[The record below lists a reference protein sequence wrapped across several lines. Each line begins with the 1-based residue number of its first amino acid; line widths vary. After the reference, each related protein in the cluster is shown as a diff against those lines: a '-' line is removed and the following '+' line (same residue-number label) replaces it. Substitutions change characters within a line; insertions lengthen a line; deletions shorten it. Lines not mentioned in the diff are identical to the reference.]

1 MKAIIPI
8 LLGASLAAAQP
19 RTLKDFGV
27 AGDGKTDDT
36 RAIQQAVDEG
46 AELRFPRG
54 RYLIT
59 RTIEARVD
67 RTGPF
72 SISGDG
78 ATIVMAGPGPALRI
92 VGTHSGTADP
102 ATFKDGMLDRER
114 APMIDGLEIVGQH
127 ERADGI
133 RIEGAMQATLTRL
146 VIRNVNDGIVLMGRN
161 RNVSISTCHIYNNRG
176 AGILL
181 DQLNLHQINITG
193 AHVSYNRRGGIVA
206 RNSEIRNIQ
215 IAGCDIEANMSPG
228 GPPTANVLFDT
239 RAGSIREGAIT
250 GCTIQ
255 HGHDTKDGANIRF
268 LGQRATNPLEVG
280 NFAIADNALSDVA
293 VNIHLRHAR
302 GVTIIGNTL
311 WKGYQQNL
319 LVEGSSNIVVGPNN
333 FDRNPD
339 YGAPD
344 SADSVMF
351 TDSSESTIS
360 GLHSN
365 GARADAAITLRRC
378 RTINVNGCTIL
389 NSSGMGLLLDD
400 VNRVRVSGCLIQ
412 LDQAKPAPA
421 IRLTGGRENLI
432 SDNLVNAPLDVASG
446 AARVSGER

>member
-1 MKAIIPI
+1 
-8 LLGASLAAAQP
+8 
-19 RTLKDFGV
+19 
-27 AGDGKTDDT
+27 
-36 RAIQQAVDEG
+36 
-46 AELRFPRG
+46 
-54 RYLIT
+54 LIS
-59 RTIEARVD
+59 RTIEASVERA
-67 RTGPF
+67 GPL

-78 ATIVMAGPGPALRI
+78 ATLVMAGPGPALRI
-92 VGTHSGTADP
+92 VGSHSGTADP
-102 ATFKDGMLDRER
+102 ATFKGGMLDRER
-114 APMIDGLEIVGQH
+114 APMVDGLEIVGRH

-146 VIRNVNDGIVLMGRN
+146 VIRDVNHGILLTGRN
-161 RNVSISTCHIYNNRG
+161 RNVAISTCHIYNNRG
-176 AGILL
+176 VGILL

-193 AHVSYNRRGGIVA
+193 AHVSYNRGGGIVA

-215 IAGCDIEANMSPG
+215 ISGCDIEANMSPG
-228 GPPTANVLFDT
+228 GPPAANVLFDT

-255 HGHDTKDGANIRF
+255 HGHETKDGANIRF
-268 LGQRATNPLEVG
+268 IGQRATNPLAVG
-280 NFAIADNALSDVA
+280 NFAIADNALSDVS

-319 LVEGSSNIVVGPNN
+319 LVEGSSNIIVGPNN

-344 SADSVMF
+344 SADSVVF

-365 GARADAAITLRRC
+365 GARAEAAITLRRC
-378 RTINVNGCTIL
+378 RMFNISGCTIL
-389 NSSGMGLLLDD
+389 NPSGIGLLLED

-412 LDQAKPAPA
+412 SDQPKPAPA
-421 IRLTGGRENLI
+421 IRLTAGRDNLI
-432 SDNLVNAPLDVASG
+432 TGNLVNAALDIASG
-446 AARVSGER
+446 AAQVSGER